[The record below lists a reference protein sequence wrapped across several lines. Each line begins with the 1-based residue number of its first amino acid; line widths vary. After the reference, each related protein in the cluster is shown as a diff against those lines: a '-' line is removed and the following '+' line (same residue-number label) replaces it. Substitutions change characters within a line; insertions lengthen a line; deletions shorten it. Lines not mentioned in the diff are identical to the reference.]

1 MSKEFKEKK
10 KQKKASDFDTEVK
23 LSECMADAVKDMK
36 ENYQTV
42 SADEQKQMDLHL
54 KTLTEAE
61 EKITKARKEHKRNI
75 IFKVLC
81 FGLSTL
87 LMILGFLIPGA
98 GGKLTDLGRKFMDR
112 KDG

>member
-1 MSKEFKEKK
+1 MSKESKEKK
-10 KQKKASDFDTEVK
+10 VKKKTADFDTEVA

-36 ENYQTV
+36 SNYQTV

-61 EKITKARKEHKRNI
+61 EKITKSRKEHKRSI
-75 IFKVLC
+75 FFKVLC
-81 FGLSTL
+81 FGLSAL
-87 LMILGFLIPGA
+87 LMILGFVIPGA
-98 GGKLTDLGRKFMDR
+98 GGKLTDIGQKFMNR